1 MMLLPQEKGTLVV
14 EEGFL
19 VLSGEKSEARGHSG
33 DTMSSAE
40 SPELLWLS
48 PCVCCLFL

>member
-1 MMLLPQEKGTLVV
+1 MMLLPQEKGALVM

-33 DTMSSAE
+33 DTMCSAE
-40 SPELLWLS
+40 NPELLWLS
-48 PCVCCLFL
+48 PHKCGSFP